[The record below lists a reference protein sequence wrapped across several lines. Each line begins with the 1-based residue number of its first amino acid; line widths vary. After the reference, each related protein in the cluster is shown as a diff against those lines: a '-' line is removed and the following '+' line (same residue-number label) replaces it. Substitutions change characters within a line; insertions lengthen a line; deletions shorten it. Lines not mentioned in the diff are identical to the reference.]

1 MERFVDLGNV
11 ITNVINVMIQ
21 VDIIRDVGR
30 CFRRLH
36 IALENGL
43 VGRHGRVSRFLVVRS
58 RLRYTKMPNSLATM
72 LFF

>member
-11 ITNVINVMIQ
+11 ITDVINVMIQ
-21 VDIIRDVGR
+21 VDIIRDVGC

-43 VGRHGRVSRFLVVRS
+43 VGRQGGVSRFLVVRS
-58 RLRYTKMPNSLATM
+58 RLRYTEMPNSLATM